1 VGSRARGGPC
11 YSRRMSAYIAAQ
23 QTWPQEASRLGSLE
37 NALDRTTAR
46 YLQQLGVGSG
56 MRCLE
61 VGAGSGSVAR
71 WMAQCVG
78 DSGLVVATD
87 LDTTLLV
94 PLESEHSQL
103 LVRRE
108 DVEQAVPGLVDGE
121 LFDLAHARL
130 VLGHVR
136 DRERALDNIVQAVR
150 PGGWVLIEDV
160 DFLWTELGAQP
171 LFPEQAMG
179 PYIRVWSE
187 VVRLMHERGYAVHF
201 GRGLAGLMRSVGLE
215 LVAGEALMTIGDASL
230 QRAMQ
235 LTIERFA
242 AELVAAGRLAE
253 DDVHA
258 CLRVM
263 DEPDLVFT
271 GSPMF
276 SVWGRR
282 PQRS

>member
-1 VGSRARGGPC
+1 
-11 YSRRMSAYIAAQ
+11 MSAYIAAQ
-23 QTWPQEASRLGSLE
+23 QTWPQEASRLSSLE

-46 YLQQLGVGSG
+46 YLQQLGLRSG

-78 DSGLVVATD
+78 ASGLVVATD

-94 PLESEHSQL
+94 ALQAELSQL
-103 LVRRE
+103 LVHRE
-108 DVEQAVPGLVDGE
+108 DVEQAVPGLVDGQ

-130 VLGHVR
+130 VLGHVGNR
-136 DRERALDNIVQAVR
+136 ARALDNIVQAVR

-160 DFLWTELGAQP
+160 DFLWTELGEQP
-171 LFPEQAMG
+171 LYPTQGG
-179 PYIRVWSE
+179 PAYFHVWSE
-187 VVRLMHERGYAVHF
+187 VVSLMRERGYAVHF
-201 GRGLAGLMRSVGLE
+201 GRRLAGLMRTVGLE
-215 LVAGEALMTIGDASL
+215 LVAGEAVMTIGDTSL
-230 QRAMQ
+230 QRAMR

-242 AELVAAGRLAE
+242 EELIAAGRLAQDE
-253 DDVHA
+253 VHA

-282 PQRS
+282 PERR